1 MIDSTG
7 AASPSGQARPARAD
21 DPSSGLRRFALGAAG
36 TFLIWLLLVG
46 RLEAAEMVAGAVVAV
61 IVALVSAPHLALLDG
76 IRLRPVLPWYVLR
89 FAATFLRALLM
100 ANVDMARRVLSPTLP
115 IHPALV
121 EVKTELRSPLGRL
134 LLANSITLTP
144 GTLSVDVNDDRLIVH
159 WVDAT
164 PGTELVQATRTIA
177 ADFERKLKEFLW

>member
-7 AASPSGQARPARAD
+7 AASPSGQARLVRAHD
-21 DPSSGLRRFALGAAG
+21 TSSGWRRFALGAVG
-36 TFLIWLLLVG
+36 TFLVWLLLVG
-46 RLEAAEMVAGAVVAV
+46 TLDGTEMLAGAVVAV
-61 IVALVSAPHLALLDG
+61 IVTLVSAPHLALLDG
-76 IRLRPVLPWYVLR
+76 IRLRPALPWYVLR
-89 FAATFLRALLM
+89 FAATFLMALLR
-100 ANVDMARRVLSPTLP
+100 ANVDMARRVLSPSLP
-115 IHPALV
+115 VHPALV
-121 EVKTELRSPLGRL
+121 EVLTELCSPLGRL

-177 ADFERKLKEFLW
+177 ADFERELKEFLW